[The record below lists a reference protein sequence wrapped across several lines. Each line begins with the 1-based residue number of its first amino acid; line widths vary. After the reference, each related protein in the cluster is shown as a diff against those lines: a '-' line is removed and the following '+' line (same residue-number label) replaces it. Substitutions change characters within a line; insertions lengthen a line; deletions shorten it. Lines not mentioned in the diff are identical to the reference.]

1 MISIGIVKFLTDGA
15 LMWFRWAP
23 SSDDTSENPSG
34 IIYPKIYPTYESAA
48 AGNEEYLYNFNTCTH
63 ELEDVVLYPY
73 CVDDPELCE
82 PGPMMLSVKACRRP
96 ECMLM
101 SYNPRLGFL
110 L

>member
-1 MISIGIVKFLTDGA
+1 MISIGIVKFSTDGA

-48 AGNEEYLYNFNTCTH
+48 NGNEEYLYNFNTCTH

-82 PGPMMLSVKACRRP
+82 PGPMMLNVKACRRP